1 MKKKKRV
8 ELFGEEIKLW
18 KAEKELSKAENLTA
32 EQLTES
38 NERLLKAFKDLIDQS
53 KLSTR
58 ISDRLIFGL
67 DANYTELLEENK
79 NLVEKISMIENSFW
93 NKIFKS
99 KKD

>member
-58 ISDRLIFGL
+58 ISEMALIFLGL
-67 DANYTELLEENK
+67 KYFIPKT
-79 NLVEKISMIENSFW
+79 VFYHTYFFYQ
-93 NKIFKS
+93 IFILFE
-99 KKD
+99 